1 MRPYI
6 VSEIRSSEG
15 NLLKRV
21 SPQVRRRV
29 VSLETAHT
37 VTKILEGVVTDGT
50 GSKAAIPGFRVAGK
64 TGTAQKID
72 PRTGRYSASRFVT
85 SFAGYVP
92 AENPQL
98 AMIVVID
105 EPQGDAWG
113 GTVAAPVFSRV
124 GEQVLSYLGVGSREP
139 VTLAMAL

>member
-1 MRPYI
+1 MT
-6 VSEIRSSEG
+6 
-15 NLLKRV
+15 N
-21 SPQVRRRV
+21 
-29 VSLETAHT
+29 
-37 VTKILEGVVTDGT
+37 ILEGVVTDGT
-50 GSKAAIPGFRVAGK
+50 GAKAAIPGFRVAGK

-72 PRTGRYSASRFVT
+72 PRTGSYSGSRFVT

-92 AENPQL
+92 ANSPRL

-124 GEQVLSYLGVGSREP
+124 GEQVLSYLGVASEEP

>member
-1 MRPYI
+1 M
-6 VSEIRSSEG
+6 
-15 NLLKRV
+15 
-21 SPQVRRRV
+21 
-29 VSLETAHT
+29 
-37 VTKILEGVVTDGT
+37 
-50 GSKAAIPGFRVAGK
+50 
-64 TGTAQKID
+64 
-72 PRTGRYSASRFVT
+72 T

-92 AENPQL
+92 ANSPQL

-124 GEQVLSYLGVGSREP
+124 GEQVLSYLGVASEEP